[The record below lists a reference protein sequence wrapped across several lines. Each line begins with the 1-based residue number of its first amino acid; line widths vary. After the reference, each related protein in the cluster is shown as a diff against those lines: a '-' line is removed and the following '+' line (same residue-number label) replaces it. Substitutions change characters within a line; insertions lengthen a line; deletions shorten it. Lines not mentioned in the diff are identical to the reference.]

1 MQATTNEYFQ
11 ENFQDRDGWLVNI
24 VDAEENSLVHSNLH
38 DYCKNT

>member
-1 MQATTNEYFQ
+1 MQATTNEYFSGRLSG
-11 ENFQDRDGWLVNI
+11 RDGWLVDI